1 MNIFKIMIRLGVL
14 AVTVCLYSACDSLDL
29 APIDSYGTGNYW
41 KRPEHVQAYMD
52 GLHKN
57 LRDKIFQHQYT
68 FGESRGG
75 TSIVGTAVDG
85 TSPVSGDETFFAP
98 VIYPRFCP
106 VMDTSARCILA
117 ALAHF

>member
-52 GLHKN
+52 G
-57 LRDKIFQHQYT
+57 I
-68 FGESRGG
+68 
-75 TSIVGTAVDG
+75 A
-85 TSPVSGDETFFAP
+85 
-98 VIYPRFCP
+98 
-106 VMDTSARCILA
+106 
-117 ALAHF
+117 